1 MQPIISNSSDFLFIY
16 EAIQSNPNG
25 DPDQENKPR
34 MDYDTKTNLVTDTR
48 IKRFIR
54 DYLKDSGKEIFVDL
68 VEDRK
73 VDMSQRIEGVVKKT
87 LKDELDNLENTFKS
101 DDLFKL
107 LKTIINASKLKGNEK
122 KEDYLEIVW
131 SILTISTTK
140 EKNDLKKDKHLK
152 QFAEELRNIKQ
163 INLEILAYMVKSKF
177 IDIRLFGSAFAITGF
192 NLPYTGPIQLNW
204 GYSFNKV
211 ELIDSSSIVTIMN
224 DDSSTFGKDYRVHY
238 SLLGFNGTINA
249 PAAKTTG
256 LANDDVLEF
265 RKAIWESIPA
275 SPTRS
280 KLNQYPKLYLE
291 IVYNEGVSNG
301 QFGDLRNFVET
312 EPKEGISD
320 KQVRKFKDLSIDLSA
335 LKKLIAD
342 DKNGENKIKE
352 VIVKTSADFDF
363 SL

>member
-1 MQPIISNSSDFLFIY
+1 MKPSITNSSDFLFVY
-16 EAIQSNPNG
+16 EAIQCNPNG

-48 IKRFIR
+48 VKRFIR
-54 DYLKDSGKEIFVDL
+54 DYLKASNEDEIVFVDM
-68 VEDRK
+68 EGDSK
-73 VDMSQRIEGVVKKT
+73 VSVD
-87 LKDELDNLENTFKS
+87 
-101 DDLFKL
+101 
-107 LKTIINASKLKGNEK
+107 SKLKAVVKRTVENEGELEK
-122 KEDYLEIVW
+122 AFENDSEALKVYKEI
-131 SILTISTTK
+131 IAK
-140 EKNDLKKDKHLK
+140 EKDAEGVWKTITDKKFK
-152 QFAEELRNIKQ
+152 QKEVNYEL
-163 INLEILAYMVKSKF
+163 LAYLVKEKF
-177 IDIRLFGSAFAITGF
+177 LDIRMFGSAFAVGGF
-192 NLPYTGPIQLNW
+192 TKAYTGPIQLNW

-256 LANDDVLEF
+256 LATDDVLEF

-312 EPKEGISD
+312 QPKEGITD

-335 LKKLIAD
+335 LKTLIAQ
-342 DKNGENKIKE
+342 DKSGEHKIKE
-352 VIVKTSADFDF
+352 IILKTSADFDF